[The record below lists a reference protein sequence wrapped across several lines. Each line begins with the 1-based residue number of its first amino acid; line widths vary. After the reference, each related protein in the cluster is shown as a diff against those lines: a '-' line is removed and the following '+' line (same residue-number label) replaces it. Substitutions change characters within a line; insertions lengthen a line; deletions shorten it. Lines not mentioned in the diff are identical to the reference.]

1 MITISQ
7 EQRDLYQKEGYMI
20 LPAVIPPAMLEM
32 LREECSYYI
41 GYMDALMDS
50 KSVQSADDSYFII
63 QFAIS

>member
-20 LPAVIPPAMLEM
+20 LPAVIPPDMLEM

-50 KSVQSADDSYFII
+50 NGNTHPWPRGGWEHHS
-63 QFAIS
+63 